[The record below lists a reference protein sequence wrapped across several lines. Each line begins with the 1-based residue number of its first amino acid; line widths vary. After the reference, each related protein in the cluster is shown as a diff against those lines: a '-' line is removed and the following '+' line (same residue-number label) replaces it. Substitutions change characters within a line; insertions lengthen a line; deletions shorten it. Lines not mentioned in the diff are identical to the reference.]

1 VITEKTDSVGNGD
14 AVTVTGMSVAV
25 GTGVDGTRVG
35 VGTEVSVD
43 AFCLLQATRNMR
55 SMIQKYP
62 ADLLLIDDLPADL
75 NP

>member
-1 VITEKTDSVGNGD
+1 M
-14 AVTVTGMSVAV
+14 GMSVAV

-35 VGTEVSVD
+35 VGIGVSVD
-43 AFCLLQATRNMR
+43 AFWLLQATRNMG